1 MKQLFA
7 FFITLITISLPALG
21 QWQQQHPQ
29 LSPDDQRRFDSYFSR
44 WQEYRRTNN
53 RSEVLSMEKRMQD
66 IYAHSRISADTP
78 YWRVAS
84 NGRGDRDRFRA
95 QLSPDDQR
103 RFDSYFSRWQE
114 YRRTNNRDEMNS
126 MEKRM
131 QDIYVHYNI
140 PSNTPYFAIASNSRD
155 EDWDR
160 WDRRERWR
168 GRLSEDD
175 QRRFDSYYSRW
186 QDYHRDNNQGEMNSM
201 ERRMQDIYAQ
211 SNIPSSTPYMW
222 VASNSRDEDWDRW
235 DRRERWRERFSEDD
249 QRRFDSYYSRWLDY
263 RRDNNQS
270 EVNSMERR
278 MWDVMD
284 QYKIPRD
291 VSFDEIASGQRY

>member
-21 QWQQQHPQ
+21 QWQQHP
-29 LSPDDQRRFDSYFSR
+29 
-44 WQEYRRTNN
+44 
-53 RSEVLSMEKRMQD
+53 
-66 IYAHSRISADTP
+66 
-78 YWRVAS
+78 
-84 NGRGDRDRFRA
+84 

-140 PSNTPYFAIASNSRD
+140 PSNTPYFAI
-155 EDWDR
+155 
-160 WDRRERWR
+160 
-168 GRLSEDD
+168 
-175 QRRFDSYYSRW
+175 
-186 QDYHRDNNQGEMNSM
+186 
-201 ERRMQDIYAQ
+201 
-211 SNIPSSTPYMW
+211 
-222 VASNSRDEDWDRW
+222 ASNSRDEDWDRW